1 MTTKT
6 VSMPEDVVINLLRT
20 LPEEDLIDI
29 FWKTIV
35 QSDVSPLTEQE
46 KNDIRKAKSELKKG
60 ETLSWE
66 NIR

>member
-1 MTTKT
+1 MTIKT
-6 VSMPEDVVINLLRT
+6 VSMPEDVVINLLST

-29 FWKTIV
+29 FWKSLV
-35 QSDVSPLTEQE
+35 KGDVSPLTDEE
-46 KNDIRKAKSELKKG
+46 KNDIKKAKRELKKR

>member
-1 MTTKT
+1 
-6 VSMPEDVVINLLRT
+6 MPEDVVINLLRT

>member
-1 MTTKT
+1 MATKT

-29 FWKTIV
+29 FWKSLV
-35 QSDVSPLTEQE
+35 KSDVSPLTEEE
-46 KNDIRKAKSELKKG
+46 KNDIKKAKRELKKG